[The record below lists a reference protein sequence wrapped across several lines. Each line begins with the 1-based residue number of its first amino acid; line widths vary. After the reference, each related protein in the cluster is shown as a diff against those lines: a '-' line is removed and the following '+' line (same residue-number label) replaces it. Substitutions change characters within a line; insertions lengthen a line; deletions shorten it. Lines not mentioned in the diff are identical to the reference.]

1 MREGLF
7 RSAPVQAAAAR
18 LGAQHVVRHAQWRNA
33 AIVLG
38 LFALSQFAFY
48 LTASAAT
55 WLLPQAG
62 TSTGFADVTGRSLL
76 AMHWRWDAL
85 HYYSIATGGYGAY
98 QKQPQPGTEPNG
110 LFAFFPL
117 LPLAIRSVATLFNGF
132 RPPAA
137 VPIAEAEAST
147 LIAGVLV
154 VQIAT
159 LLACWLLFQ
168 LAREETNDTATATR
182 AVLYMLF
189 FPLAFFYAVPY
200 AEPLFLA
207 ASIGTFLAAR
217 RGHWVRAGVWAAL
230 ASAARPF
237 GLLLLPTLLFAIFLA
252 WRRGELPPHARKRA
266 LLGLILAPQGTV
278 LFALYLWRTV
288 GDPFAFVHAQRLVWD
303 RETVVPLVTLWRG
316 IGYALNPQWSGGSP
330 DTYARTVLHTVTV
343 LVFLV
348 GVGLAVRQRRST
360 YVLYGGLLFLQIL
373 AVPWPGDTIMHTL
386 GRSAMMFFPLY
397 ITLARWGRW
406 PAVHQTILALW
417 LPLFGLLTALYVL
430 AYFVA

>member
-1 MREGLF
+1 MREGLW

-18 LGAQHVVRHAQWRNA
+18 QLARRVVRHTQWRNG

-38 LFALSQFAFY
+38 LFALSQLAFS
-48 LTASAAT
+48 LVAAAAT

-62 TSTGFADVTGRSLL
+62 TSAAFADVTGRSLL
-76 AMHWRWDAL
+76 NMHWHWDAV

-98 QKQPQPGTEPNG
+98 QMQGQPGTEPNP
-110 LFAFFPL
+110 LVAFFPL
-117 LPLAIRSVATLFNGF
+117 LPLSIRGIATVLNGF
-132 RPPAA
+132 HPPAA
-137 VPIAEAEAST
+137 VPIAEAEAAT

-168 LAREETNDTATATR
+168 LAWEETNDTATATR

-189 FPLAFFYAVPY
+189 FPLAFYYAVPY

-237 GLLLLPTLLFAIFLA
+237 GLLLLPTLAFAIFLA
-252 WRRGELPPHARKRA
+252 WRRGELPPRARGRA
-266 LLGLILAPQGTV
+266 LLALILAPQGTL
-278 LFALYLWRTV
+278 LFALYLWQTV
-288 GDPFAFVHAQRLVWD
+288 GDPLAFAHAQRSVWN
-303 RETVVPLVTLWRG
+303 RETVVPLATLWRG
-316 IGYALNPQWSGGSP
+316 IGYAIHPQWSAEP

-343 LVFLV
+343 LVFLM
-348 GVGLAVRQRRST
+348 GVGIGVRQRRST
-360 YVLYGGLLFLQIL
+360 YVLYGGLLFLQLL
-373 AVPWPGDTIMHTL
+373 AVPWPGATIMHTL

-397 ITLARWGRW
+397 ITLARWGRR
-406 PAVHQTILALW
+406 PVVHQTIMALW
-417 LPLFGLLTALYVL
+417 LPLFGLLTALYAVG
-430 AYFVA
+430 YFVA

>member
-7 RSAPVQAAAAR
+7 RSAPMQAAAAR
-18 LGAQHVVRHAQWRNA
+18 QLAQRVVRRAQWRNG

-38 LFALSQFAFY
+38 LFALSQLAFY
-48 LTASAAT
+48 LVATAAT

-62 TSTGFADVTGRSLL
+62 TSATFADLTGRSLL
-76 AMHWRWDAL
+76 NMHWRWDAV

-98 QKQPQPGTEPNG
+98 HAQPQPGAEPNG

-117 LPLAIRSVATLFNGF
+117 LPLCMRGVATLLNGF

-137 VPIAEAEAST
+137 VPIGEAEATT

-217 RGHWVRAGVWAAL
+217 RGQWVRAGVWAAL

-237 GLLLLPTLLFAIFLA
+237 GLLLLPTLAFAIFLA
-252 WRRGELPPHARKRA
+252 WRRGELSPKARGRA
-266 LLGLILAPQGTV
+266 LLGLILAPQGTL

-288 GDPFAFVHAQRLVWD
+288 GDPLAFVHAQRSVWD
-303 RETVVPLVTLWRG
+303 RKTTVPLVTLWRG
-316 IGYALNPQWSGGSP
+316 IGYALHPQWSAVP

-373 AVPWPGDTIMHTL
+373 AVPWPGETIMHTL

-397 ITLARWGRW
+397 ITLARWGRH
-406 PAVHQTILALW
+406 PAVHQTIMAVW
-417 LPLFGLLTALYVL
+417 LPLFGLLTALYVV